1 MLGDQSGLLQQNQGR
16 REEMDLADW
25 VGSKVLSHNTE
36 RSQLDSRVEVALNIY
51 QVSNVVRLRRFL

>member
-1 MLGDQSGLLQQNQGR
+1 MLGDQSGILQQNQGR
-16 REEMDLADW
+16 REEMDLKDW